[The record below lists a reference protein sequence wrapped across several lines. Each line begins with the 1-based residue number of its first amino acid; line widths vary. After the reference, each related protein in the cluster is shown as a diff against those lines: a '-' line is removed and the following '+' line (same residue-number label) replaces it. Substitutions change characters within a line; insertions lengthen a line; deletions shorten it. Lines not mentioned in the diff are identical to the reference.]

1 MDVYYYFNYMSATW
15 LCLEA
20 LPLIVSP
27 TIITTILSPQVRQ
40 STPLEEYLSRSLG
53 LALIAFAILNLVLTG
68 SVPLTSAI
76 SEPVLHP
83 TSTDIEDPTAPYAV
97 PSLTITLT
105 YHTAVSFYCYTQW
118 IQGGSM
124 TYSIGVV
131 THGFLVAVGV
141 WVLLFGVS
149 NGHISRKTGADKR
162 TSGFPF
168 KNKEADKRKAQ
179 QEVRKD
185 I

>member
-1 MDVYYYFNYMSATW
+1 
-15 LCLEA
+15 
-20 LPLIVSP
+20 
-27 TIITTILSPQVRQ
+27 
-40 STPLEEYLSRSLG
+40 
-53 LALIAFAILNLVLTG
+53 
-68 SVPLTSAI
+68 
-76 SEPVLHP
+76 
-83 TSTDIEDPTAPYAV
+83 
-97 PSLTITLT
+97 
-105 YHTAVSFYCYTQW
+105 
-118 IQGGSM
+118 M